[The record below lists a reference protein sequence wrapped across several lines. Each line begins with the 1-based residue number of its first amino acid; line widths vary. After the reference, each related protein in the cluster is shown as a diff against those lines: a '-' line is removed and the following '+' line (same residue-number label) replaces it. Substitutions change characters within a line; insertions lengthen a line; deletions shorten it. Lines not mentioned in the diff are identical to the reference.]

1 MEAVLRLAATA
12 ISDWLTLKPQFLERE
27 SRLLPLKILRYERLL
42 STNTTAYR
50 LAEQSAPEWTV
61 VVADVQTKGKGR
73 GGNKWESPKGGL
85 WFSILL
91 RPNLPNT
98 RLHLLQFLAA
108 TATRKAVENE
118 TALSVMLK
126 WPNDLVLGNAKLGGI
141 LVESKTQGEKVSFAI
156 LGIGLNV
163 NQGKAQLPPGAI
175 SMRLV
180 SGKQHELRALL
191 RAILDQIRSSF
202 DELDHPS
209 KIMQE
214 WWSNCIHRPLR
225 VQVTLP
231 EDTVTGISRAVA
243 EDGSLIIETDDHRIR
258 KVNEGSLRILDD

>member
-1 MEAVLRLAATA
+1 MEAVLRLAAAA
-12 ISDWLTLKPQFLERE
+12 INDRLTLKLQFLVRE
-27 SRLLPLKILRYERLL
+27 SRLLPLKILRYKRLQ

-50 LAEQSAPEWTV
+50 LAEQSALEWTV

-73 GGNKWESPKGGL
+73 GGNKWASPKGGL

-91 RPNLPNT
+91 RPNLPGE
-98 RLHLLQFLAA
+98 RLRFLQFLAA

-118 TALSVMLK
+118 TGLSVMLK

-141 LVESKTQGEKVSFAI
+141 LVESKTQGERVSFAI

-180 SGKQHELRALL
+180 SGKRHDLRALL

-202 DELDHPS
+202 DDLDHPS
-209 KIMQE
+209 NIIE
-214 WWSNCIHRPLR
+214 DWWRNCIHRPLR

-231 EDTVTGISRAVA
+231 EDIVTGISRAVD
-243 EDGSLIIETDDHRIR
+243 EDGNLLIETGDHRIR

>member
-1 MEAVLRLAATA
+1 
-12 ISDWLTLKPQFLERE
+12 
-27 SRLLPLKILRYERLL
+27 
-42 STNTTAYR
+42 
-50 LAEQSAPEWTV
+50 
-61 VVADVQTKGKGR
+61 
-73 GGNKWESPKGGL
+73 
-85 WFSILL
+85 
-91 RPNLPNT
+91 
-98 RLHLLQFLAA
+98 
-108 TATRKAVENE
+108 
-118 TALSVMLK
+118 MLK

-191 RAILDQIRSSF
+191 RAILDQIRSSL
-202 DELDHPS
+202 DELYHPS
-209 KIMQE
+209 KIVQE
-214 WWSNCIHRPLR
+214 WWSNCVHRPLR